1 MRHHR
6 GGYRGR
12 RQGSVAQG
20 AAGGAAG
27 RHQCRVGAQDPRGV
41 GAAHRLRHRLGRC
54 GAKDRERGAEMR
66 RAFVLLACAVASA
79 PLLTQARAE
88 GWLDSLNRH
97 LTPQGAGFV
106 NREVELL
113 IAGEVPL
120 EMLESDVKAACPHPH
135 SCLDEPKMD
144 NQEIKLAI
152 CALAAEHAE
161 RELTRRPIDLVAVKG
176 KERAVAVYELLGEL
190 GSDTA

>member
-1 MRHHR
+1 
-6 GGYRGR
+6 
-12 RQGSVAQG
+12 
-20 AAGGAAG
+20 
-27 RHQCRVGAQDPRGV
+27 
-41 GAAHRLRHRLGRC
+41 
-54 GAKDRERGAEMR
+54 MR

-161 RELTRRPIDLVAVKG
+161 RELTRLMNEVRKRNT
-176 KERAVAVYELLGEL
+176 ERKDAQLEMIALQAQLIKRNQYYDMMSHMLEKQHKMHDRIIGNMR
-190 GSDTA
+190 